1 MTTSGRAGAE
11 TTNAPKPNEF
21 FIISRD
27 YDAPVHGVEFVNEER
42 LRPAGQGLVRPDSG
56 GFPEFPE
63 VPFFRATLESHK
75 LRDFYSSFEGYWLV
89 SEKLKRVM
97 ESVDAKGVQ
106 FASTKFIQVDGS
118 EDAKFYLCDVTRA
131 LDAVDEE
138 ASDVRIL
145 TEGFPKGKFYRLAGG
160 VRLAFKQDVVEGVHI
175 FRSEFNDALIVC
187 DRKMRDA
194 LVEQGLGV
202 MDGVTGMTLDD
213 AAHF

>member
-1 MTTSGRAGAE
+1 MTNNESTGAE

-27 YDAPVHGVEFVNEER
+27 YDAPVHGVEFVNEEK

-63 VPFFRATLESHK
+63 APLFRATLAHHA

-89 SEKLKRVM
+89 SERLKRVM

-106 FASTKFIQVDGS
+106 FAPTKFIQVDGS
-118 EDAKFYLCDVTRA
+118 EDAKFYLCDVIRA

-138 ASDVRIL
+138 ASDVKIL

-160 VRLAFKQDVVEGVHI
+160 ARLAFKRDVVEGVHI

-202 MDGVTGMTLDD
+202 MDGDSGMSIQD
-213 AAHF
+213 AADY